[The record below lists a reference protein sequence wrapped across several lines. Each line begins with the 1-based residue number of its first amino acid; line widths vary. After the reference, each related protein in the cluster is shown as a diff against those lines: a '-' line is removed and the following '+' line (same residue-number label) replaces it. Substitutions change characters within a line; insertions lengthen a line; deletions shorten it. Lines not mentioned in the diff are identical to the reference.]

1 MLPSYADGP
10 CRKLKDSDY
19 PYAGPALSVKERPQ
33 VSTARMM
40 LAFRDAQRPSAQDL
54 VIFIVGGATYE
65 EARMVAQLNVANK
78 SQRII
83 LGGTTILNSASFIED
98 LHTAISE
105 LR

>member
-1 MLPSYADGP
+1 
-10 CRKLKDSDY
+10 
-19 PYAGPALSVKERPQ
+19 
-33 VSTARMM
+33 
-40 LAFRDAQRPSAQDL
+40 

-65 EARMVAQLNVANK
+65 EARMVAQLNAANK

-83 LGGTTILNSASFIED
+83 LGGTTMLNSASFIAD